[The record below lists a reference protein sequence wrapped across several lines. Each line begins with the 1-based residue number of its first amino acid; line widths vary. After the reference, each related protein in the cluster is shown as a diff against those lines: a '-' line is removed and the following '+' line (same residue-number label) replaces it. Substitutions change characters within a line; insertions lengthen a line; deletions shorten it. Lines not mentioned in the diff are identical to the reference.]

1 MGRLSNP
8 PEAVTAVA
16 DQGRSKP
23 GRTSCASQATPSPA
37 ETPRH
42 AGPLDEKG
50 RLSNPVQRRLP
61 QVEIKQVIQQDR
73 AGDSIKT
80 LAGRFEVHRT
90 TVMTHLTQTGIV
102 RRRVVRK
109 MTDQSVAV
117 AAAHYPTGASLAVV
131 ASAFGVHERTLA
143 REFRQAGVSVRPR
156 RGWQP

>member
-1 MGRLSNP
+1 VGRLSNP
-8 PEAVTAVA
+8 M
-16 DQGRSKP
+16 
-23 GRTSCASQATPSPA
+23 
-37 ETPRH
+37 
-42 AGPLDEKG
+42 
-50 RLSNPVQRRLP
+50 QRRLS
-61 QVEIKQVIQQDR
+61 QVEIKQVIQQYR

-109 MTDQSVAV
+109 MTDQSVAGAV
-117 AAAHYPTGASLAVV
+117 AAAHYATGASLAVV